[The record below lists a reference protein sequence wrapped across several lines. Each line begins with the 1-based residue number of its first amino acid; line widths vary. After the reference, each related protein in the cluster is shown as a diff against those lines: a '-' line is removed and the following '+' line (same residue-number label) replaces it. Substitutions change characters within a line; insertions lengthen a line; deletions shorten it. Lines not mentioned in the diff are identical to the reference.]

1 MVYKNLYNSI
11 MTKTIIFDFDGT
23 LADTFNLFKIIV
35 NKLAPKY
42 KYPNM
47 NDSQIENMRSLGAKQ
62 VLRALNLSCIKI
74 PFWVFDAK
82 KEMSKHIS
90 NAETFDKLP
99 QVLKELKNKNYK
111 LGILTSNSLKN
122 VEPFLY

>member
-1 MVYKNLYNSI
+1 

-23 LADTFNLFKIIV
+23 LANTFNLLKNIF

-42 KYPNM
+42 GYLKM
-47 NDSQIENMRSLGAKQ
+47 DDAQLENMRGLGARQ
-62 VLRALNLSCIKI
+62 VFKYLNLNWIKI

-90 NAETFDKLP
+90 NAKTFDKLP
-99 QVLKELKNKNYK
+99 EVLKELKNKNYK